1 MPNQNNE
8 FNLKIAV
15 KLEREREGERGER
28 EACLCMKISLKCVK
42 PYILY

>member
-28 EACLCMKISLKCVK
+28 EYNQFITFNVNKI
-42 PYILY
+42 